1 MGTAALATRL
11 ATPRTKPVRDRTT
24 CGLAF
29 DDLGGPLVAV
39 CGLTGGAGSTT
50 VALALARQ
58 SALESRVPVLIA
70 EHGNL
75 CGGLAA
81 AAGQASPL
89 GLAAL
94 SGHLD
99 ASQPLP
105 GAFVE
110 LAPGLR
116 LIAATPTR
124 HQASAAGALDT
135 LLAQA
140 RDAHGLVVIDC
151 GIGWDRDDPVLRRAT
166 HVLWTMPATA
176 TGLARAQML
185 FASDAVPPAGVTP
198 EALAAVGHRRDGSV
212 RIRALRRLARER
224 CERIVLIAHDRLH
237 TLASTEL
244 NDAWLRACTGLAPF
258 LARRRDAR

>member
-11 ATPRTKPVRDRTT
+11 TTPRTKPVRDRTT
-24 CGLAF
+24 CGLNF

-70 EHGNL
+70 EHGNP

-135 LLAQA
+135 LRATGAGGGMVDAATLAGRVTA
-140 RDAHGLVVIDC
+140 PDLRSEGPGDALSD
-151 GIGWDRDDPVLRRAT
+151 RRA
-166 HVLWTMPATA
+166 
-176 TGLARAQML
+176 AQL
-185 FASDAVPPAGVTP
+185 S
-198 EALAAVGHRRDGSV
+198 
-212 RIRALRRLARER
+212 
-224 CERIVLIAHDRLH
+224 
-237 TLASTEL
+237 
-244 NDAWLRACTGLAPF
+244 
-258 LARRRDAR
+258 